1 MTADAAEGVA
11 EDAAAEEDWNKGK
24 AEGVAEDA
32 AAEEDW
38 NKGKAEDV
46 AEDAA
51 EVAKSMRQPVF
62 QAVSKAAS
70 DLC

>member
-24 AEGVAEDA
+24 AEGVAE

-46 AEDAA
+46 AEAAA